1 MDSIIQTPILI
12 YDDRC
17 SECTVFAKYAFKYS
31 RGHIRCV
38 GHYSK
43 KGEKLRNLLFPPN
56 YSETEMFWILTANRA
71 YGGRSGLLPLLVM
84 IIKGL
89 VEHKK
94 IPNRNFPE
102 NCINIQMCDNNRFK
116 IKRLHNLLRIGKKL
130 DIKFTS
136 SVNF

>member
-1 MDSIIQTPILI
+1 MVTNKPVLL

-31 RGHIRCV
+31 RGQLNCI

-43 KGEKLRNLLFPPN
+43 EGEKLRKIIFPPN
-56 YSETEMFWILTANRA
+56 YNETEMFWILTANRA
-71 YGGRSGLLPLLVM
+71 YGGRSGLLLLLVM

-94 IPNRNFPE
+94 IPSRNFPD
-102 NCINIQMCDNNRFK
+102 NCINIQMCENNRFK

-130 DIKFTS
+130 DIKSTR